1 MELLELAHGNIIQ
14 FLYGENGI
22 DQVKQTQIKLDMI
35 NMSNNDIK
43 EKLLFTKEEIK
54 KLKSKGIEELNK
66 KLEKEYFD
74 MRDMLRKIYFIST
87 SNYKVIEDGF
97 YSTINYTRLIQEYD
111 NNKEKLE
118 LDPSYIINKLNE
130 IINEYDNRLIV
141 INNKDVFGKSKILD
155 EDEINYKLL
164 LKISLYEYL
173 SPKNVYLN
181 MD

>member
-1 MELLELAHGNIIQ
+1 
-14 FLYGENGI
+14 
-22 DQVKQTQIKLDMI
+22 
-35 NMSNNDIK
+35 MSNNDIK

-141 INNKDVFGKSKILD
+141 INNKDVFGKSK
-155 EDEINYKLL
+155 Y
-164 LKISLYEYL
+164 
-173 SPKNVYLN
+173 
-181 MD
+181 